1 MDSFQGETGM
11 KKIAPVLLLMIF
23 LLTACAVAPERKD
36 PFAGLNVSTAASPYR
51 DLTLA
56 LIISENTKNA
66 VDYGVSATRMMA
78 WPLDSPG
85 AVEKMIGDFAV
96 VFQRNFKSVAK
107 VDRMEDAAALKTD
120 LVAVF
125 DVYVTV
131 PKNVFSDAKYS
142 AQAIFMRSDGTRLDT
157 VGGESTVNTSST
169 PFGLG
174 ATRVM
179 AALSAAADNARQAL
193 ERGMLA
199 SAKLVEF
206 SKAHGPAAAAVASAI
221 GTPKALKS
229 AASDIDRPSF
239 KPSETA
245 FGDDDMAVIIGVERY
260 QDLPS
265 SDYSSGDASLVKEY
279 LFALGMKERNM
290 ELLLNERATQSS
302 IKKTIETWLPNRVKK
317 NSRVVIYYS
326 GHGAPDVATGEGY
339 MVPFDGDPNYLAD
352 TGYPLKRLYDR
363 AARLDVAEVSVILD
377 SCFSG
382 AGGRSV
388 LAKGARP
395 LVMMAEKV
403 TLPANMA
410 VLTSTQGTQI
420 STSAP
425 DKGHGVFTYY
435 FLKAIKNGRK
445 NLSEIYGY
453 IKPLVEDEAKT
464 LNVKQS
470 PSIMPEPELISGRF
484 SLRR

>member
-1 MDSFQGETGM
+1 M

-56 LIISENTKNA
+56 VIISENTKNA
-66 VDYGVSATRMMA
+66 VGYGVSASRIG
-78 WPLDSPG
+78 WPFDSPD
-85 AVEKMIGDFAV
+85 AVEKMFSDFTN

-107 VDRMEDAAALKTD
+107 VDRMEDAAALKAD
-120 LVAVF
+120 LVAVL

-131 PKNVFSDAKYS
+131 PKSVFSDAKFS
-142 AQAIFMRSDGTRLDT
+142 AHAIFMRPDGAQLET
-157 VGGESTVNTSST
+157 VAGESSVSPRSMG
-169 PFGLG
+169 FIGG
-174 ATRVM
+174 AERIM
-179 AALSAAADNARQAL
+179 AALSAAGKEARQTL

-221 GTPKALKS
+221 GAPKALKN

-279 LFALGMKERNM
+279 LAALGMKERNM

-403 TLPANMA
+403 TLSANMA

>member
-1 MDSFQGETGM
+1 
-11 KKIAPVLLLMIF
+11 MIF

-36 PFAGLNVSTAASPYR
+36 PFAGLNVSAAASPYR

-66 VDYGVSATRMMA
+66 VGYGVSANRMMA
-78 WPLDSPG
+78 WPFDSPG
-85 AVEKMIGDFAV
+85 AVEKMITDFTS
-96 VFQRNFKSVAK
+96 VFQRNFKSVAR

-120 LVAVF
+120 FVAVI
-125 DVYVTV
+125 DIYVTV
-131 PKNVFSDAKYS
+131 PKNVFSDAKFS
-142 AQAIFMRSDGTRLDT
+142 AQAIFMRPDGTRLDT

-199 SAKLVEF
+199 SAKLAEF
-206 SKAHGPAAAAVASAI
+206 SKAHGPAATAAASAP
-221 GTPKALKS
+221 GALKS
-229 AASDIDRPSF
+229 VASDIDRPSF

-279 LFALGMKERNM
+279 LAALGMKERNM

-302 IKKTIETWLPNRVKK
+302 MKKTLETWLPNRVKK

-326 GHGAPDVATGEGY
+326 GHGAPDVSTGEGY

-352 TGYPLKRLYDR
+352 TGYPLKRLYDMS
-363 AARLDVAEVSVILD
+363 ARLAVAEVSVILD

-382 AGGRSV
+382 AGPRSV

-403 TLPANMA
+403 TLPEHMA

-420 STSAP
+420 STSSP

-445 NLSEIYGY
+445 NLPEIYAY

-470 PSIMPEPELISGRF
+470 PSIMPRPELITGRF